1 MNTAELRAAFD
12 ASLDRLAESDG
23 SRVARRQ
30 AMAAFA
36 RRGFPTRRDEDWK
49 YTDLKPILT
58 GRFDPLP
65 GTPSQGHRQLTLNRL
80 SSLELAPDAPQ
91 LVFLGG
97 QRLTFPTRQRPGL
110 SEWQQRELPDSQRP
124 ALPGEQRPK
133 VPEGRRPK
141 LQEGRRPAN
150 EDSPGLPP
158 GVEITDRHTAWRR
171 IRKTQNE
178 GQFREY
184 PLTAINTA
192 FSPDCTLIRVGANV
206 VVDQPLHLI
215 YLGGAAANSAAQ
227 TRLLIDLGA
236 NSRLCVVQHF
246 AAHDGGGWTN
256 SVTQAT
262 QEPGSELTLYRLQE
276 DADDHIHTELLDV
289 TLARD
294 ASAKLGYIDLG
305 GRLVRNDLRV
315 RLAEPGASCDISGV
329 FLAARGQH
337 VDNHTRIDHIAP
349 RTTSNETF
357 RGIVGERGRGVFNG
371 KVVVHAG
378 ARGTDAR
385 QSSDNLLLS
394 GRAEV
399 DTKPE
404 LEIYTDDVKCA
415 HGATVGELDAEQL
428 FYLRSRGMDEETA
441 RGLLIFAFANDLL
454 RRIEVPELRK
464 RVVTAVAGHL
474 PDYEHW
480 GGLL

>member
-1 MNTAELRAAFD
+1 MNAAELSAAFD
-12 ASLDRLAESDG
+12 ASLDRLAASDG
-23 SRVARRQ
+23 SRTARRQ
-30 AMAAFA
+30 AMAAFN

-49 YTDLKPILT
+49 YTDLRPMLK
-58 GRFDPLP
+58 GRFDALP
-65 GTPSQGHRQLTLNRL
+65 GTAGQDRRR
-80 SSLELAPDAPQ
+80 SSLDRLAGLRLAPDVPQ
-91 LVFLGG
+91 LVFL
-97 QRLTFPTRQRPGL
+97 
-110 SEWQQRELPDSQRP
+110 D
-124 ALPGEQRPK
+124 
-133 VPEGRRPK
+133 GRR
-141 LQEGRRPAN
+141 LAN
-150 EDSPGLPP
+150 GHSPGLPR
-158 GVEITDRHTAWRR
+158 GVAVADGRTAWRR
-171 IRKTQNE
+171 LRSIQTE
-178 GQFREY
+178 GLFREY

-192 FSPDCTLIRVGANV
+192 LSPECTLIRVDANIDV
-206 VVDQPLHLI
+206 PQPLHLVH
-215 YLGGAAANSAAQ
+215 LGGAEANSAAQ
-227 TRLLIDLGA
+227 ARLLIDLGA

-246 AAHDGGGWTN
+246 AARDGGWTN

-262 QEPGSELTLYRLQE
+262 QEPGAELKLYRLQE
-276 DADDHIHTELLDV
+276 HASDHFHTEFLDV
-289 TLARD
+289 ALARD

-329 FLAARGQH
+329 FLAVDGQH

-349 RTTSNETF
+349 HTTSDEAF

-371 KVVVHAG
+371 KVVVHTG

-394 GRAEV
+394 ERGEI

-404 LEIYTDDVKCA
+404 LEIYNDDVKCA

-441 RGLLIFAFANDLL
+441 RGLLVFAFANDLL
-454 RRIEVPELRK
+454 RRIEVPELRQK
-464 RVVTAVAGHL
+464 VVTAVAGHL
-474 PDYEHW
+474 PDHKHW

>member
-1 MNTAELRAAFD
+1 MNAAELRAAFD
-12 ASLDRLAESDG
+12 AGLDRLAGSDG
-23 SRVARRQ
+23 SRPARRE

-36 RRGFPTRRDEDWK
+36 RHGFPTRRDENWK
-49 YTDLKPILT
+49 YTDLKPIVA

-65 GTPSQGHRQLTLNRL
+65 GSATGERRRPAPDRL
-80 SSLELAPDAPQ
+80 SSLELTPDAPQ
-91 LVFLGG
+91 LVFLDGRRLAGG
-97 QRLTFPTRQRPGL
+97 DP
-110 SEWQQRELPDSQRP
+110 P
-124 ALPGEQRPK
+124 ALPT
-133 VPEGRRPK
+133 
-141 LQEGRRPAN
+141 
-150 EDSPGLPP
+150 
-158 GVEITDRHTAWRR
+158 GVEIPGRHAAWQR
-171 IRKTQNE
+171 IRSLQSE

-184 PLTAINTA
+184 PLSAINTA

-206 VVDQPLHLI
+206 DVSQPLHVV
-215 YLGGAAANSAAQ
+215 YLDGGAANGAAQ
-227 TRLLIDLGA
+227 ARLLIDLGA

-246 AAHDGGGWTN
+246 AARDGGWTN
-256 SVTQAT
+256 SVTQAS
-262 QEPGSELTLYRLQE
+262 QEPGAELTLYRLQE
-276 DADDHIHTELLDV
+276 HAETHFHTELLDIR
-289 TLARD
+289 LARD
-294 ASAKLGYIDLG
+294 AAARVGYVDLG

-315 RLAEPGASCDISGV
+315 HLAEPGASCDISGV

-349 RTTSNETF
+349 NTTSDEAF

-394 GRAEV
+394 GRGEV

-415 HGATVGELDAEQL
+415 HGATVGELDTEQL

-441 RGLLIFAFANDLL
+441 RGLLTFAFANDLL
-454 RRIEVPELRK
+454 RRIELPELRR
-464 RVVTAVAGHL
+464 RVVAAVAGHL
-474 PDYEHW
+474 PDHEHW

>member
-1 MNTAELRAAFD
+1 MNTAELRAVFD
-12 ASLDRLAESDG
+12 ASLDRLAGSDD
-23 SRVARRQ
+23 SRAARRQ

-36 RRGFPTRRDEDWK
+36 RHGFPTRRDEDWK
-49 YTDLKPILT
+49 YTDLKPIVT
-58 GRFDPLP
+58 GGFNPLP
-65 GTPSQGHRQLTLNRL
+65 GIPAEDHRQLTSDRL
-80 SSLELAPDAPQ
+80 SSLELTPDAPQ
-91 LVFLGG
+91 LVFLDG
-97 QRLTFPTRQRPGL
+97 QRLTG
-110 SEWQQRELPDSQRP
+110 
-124 ALPGEQRPK
+124 G
-133 VPEGRRPK
+133 
-141 LQEGRRPAN
+141 
-150 EDSPGLPP
+150 DSPALPP
-158 GVEITDRHTAWRR
+158 GVEIPDRHTAWQR
-171 IRKTQNE
+171 IRSIQTE

-184 PLTAINTA
+184 PLSAINTA

-206 VVDQPLHLI
+206 DVPQPLHLV

-227 TRLLIDLGA
+227 VRLLIDLGA

-246 AAHDGGGWTN
+246 AARDGGWTN
-256 SVTQAT
+256 SVTQT
-262 QEPGSELTLYRLQE
+262 SQEPGSELTLYRLQE
-276 DADDHIHTELLDV
+276 HAEEHFHTELLDV
-289 TLARD
+289 RLTRD
-294 ASAKLGYIDLG
+294 ATARLGYVDLG
-305 GRLVRNDLRV
+305 GRLARNDLRV

-329 FLAARGQH
+329 FLATRGQH

-349 RTTSNETF
+349 HTASNEAF

-378 ARGTDAR
+378 AQGTDAR

-394 GRAEV
+394 ERGEV

-441 RGLLIFAFANDLL
+441 RGLLVFAFANDLL
-454 RRIEVPELRK
+454 RRIELPELRR

-474 PDYEHW
+474 PDHEHW

>member
-1 MNTAELRAAFD
+1 MNTAELLSTFD
-12 ASLDRLAESDG
+12 ASLNRLAESDG
-23 SRVARRQ
+23 SRAARSQ

-36 RRGFPTRRDEDWK
+36 RRGYPTRKDEDWK
-49 YTDLKPILT
+49 YTDLKPIVT
-58 GRFDPLP
+58 GGFDHLP
-65 GTPSQGHRQLTLNRL
+65 KAPSEDHRRRALNRL
-80 SSLELAPDAPQ
+80 QGLELAPGTPQ
-91 LVFLGG
+91 LVFLDGH
-97 QRLTFPTRQRPGL
+97 RLADTGTA
-110 SEWQQRELPDSQRP
+110 SLP
-124 ALPGEQRPK
+124 K
-133 VPEGRRPK
+133 
-141 LQEGRRPAN
+141 
-150 EDSPGLPP
+150 
-158 GVEITDRHTAWRR
+158 GVELLEQDRAWQR
-171 IRKTQNE
+171 IRAIQSDK
-178 GQFREY
+178 QFHEY
-184 PLTAINTA
+184 PLAAINTA
-192 FSPDCTLIRVGANV
+192 FSSGCTLIRVDASV
-206 VVDQPLHLI
+206 EISQPLHLI
-215 YLGGAAANSAAQ
+215 FLGGAGKHSAAQ
-227 TRLLIDLGA
+227 TRILIDLGP

-246 AAHDGGGWTN
+246 AAQDGAGWTN

-262 QEPGSELTLYRLQE
+262 QEAGSQLTLYRLQE
-276 DADDHIHTELLDV
+276 HADEHFHTELLDV
-289 TLARD
+289 RLARD
-294 ASAKLGYIDLG
+294 AGVKLGYVDLG

-315 RLAEPGASCDISGV
+315 KLAEPGATCDISGV
-329 FLAARGQH
+329 FLASHGQH

-349 RTTSNETF
+349 HTTSNEAF

-378 ARGTDAR
+378 AQGTDAT

-394 GRAEV
+394 ERGEV

-441 RGLLIFAFANDLL
+441 RGLLIFAFANALL

-464 RVVTAVAGHL
+464 RVVAAVAGHL

>member
-1 MNTAELRAAFD
+1 MNTAELRATFD

-23 SRVARRQ
+23 SRAARRQ

-58 GRFDPLP
+58 GRLDPLP
-65 GTPSQGHRQLTLNRL
+65 GPRSQSLRRLTLDRL

-91 LVFLGG
+91 LVFLDG
-97 QRLTFPTRQRPGL
+97 QRLAG
-110 SEWQQRELPDSQRP
+110 
-124 ALPGEQRPK
+124 
-133 VPEGRRPK
+133 
-141 LQEGRRPAN
+141 
-150 EDSPGLPP
+150 EDSPGLPA
-158 GVEITDRHTAWRR
+158 GVEITDRHTAWQR
-171 IRKTQNE
+171 IRSIQSE
-178 GQFREY
+178 GQFRDY

-192 FSPDCTLIRVGANV
+192 FSPDCTLIRVRANV
-206 VVDQPLHLI
+206 DVSQPLHLV
-215 YLGGAAANSAAQ
+215 YLGCAAANSAAQ
-227 TRLLIDLGA
+227 ARLLIDLGA

-246 AAHDGGGWTN
+246 AAGDGGWTN
-256 SVTQAT
+256 SVTQT
-262 QEPGSELTLYRLQE
+262 NQEPGSGLTLYRLQE
-276 DADDHIHTELLDV
+276 HAEAHFHTELLEV

-294 ASAKLGYIDLG
+294 ASARLGYVDLG

-329 FLAARGQH
+329 FLAAKGQH

-349 RTTSNETF
+349 HTTSDEAF

-378 ARGTDAR
+378 AQGTDAR

-394 GRAEV
+394 ERGEV

-415 HGATVGELDAEQL
+415 HGATVGELNAEQL

-441 RGLLIFAFANDLL
+441 RGLLVFAFANDLL

-464 RVVTAVAGHL
+464 RVVNAVAGHL
-474 PDYEHW
+474 PDHENW

>member
-1 MNTAELRAAFD
+1 MNTAELRAVFD
-12 ASLDRLAESDG
+12 ASLDRLAGSDD
-23 SRVARRQ
+23 SRAARRK

-36 RRGFPTRRDEDWK
+36 RHGFPTRRDEDWK

-65 GTPSQGHRQLTLNRL
+65 GPAIEDRRQLTSDRL
-80 SSLELAPDAPQ
+80 SSLELTPDAPQ
-91 LVFLGG
+91 LVFL
-97 QRLTFPTRQRPGL
+97 
-110 SEWQQRELPDSQRP
+110 D
-124 ALPGEQRPK
+124 
-133 VPEGRRPK
+133 GRR
-141 LQEGRRPAN
+141 LAN
-150 EDSPGLPP
+150 EDSRALPP
-158 GVEITDRHTAWRR
+158 GVEISDQHTAWQR
-171 IRKTQNE
+171 IRSIQTD

-184 PLTAINTA
+184 PLTAVNTA

-206 VVDQPLHLI
+206 EVSQPLHLV
-215 YLGGAAANSAAQ
+215 YLDGAGANSAAQ
-227 TRLLIDLGA
+227 ARLLIDLGA

-246 AAHDGGGWTN
+246 AARDVGWTN
-256 SVTQAT
+256 SVTQAS
-262 QEPGSELTLYRLQE
+262 QEPGSELTLHRLQE
-276 DADDHIHTELLDV
+276 HAEEHFHTELLDV
-289 TLARD
+289 RLARD
-294 ASAKLGYIDLG
+294 AAARLGYVDLG

-315 RLAEPGASCDISGV
+315 HLAEPGASCDISGV
-329 FLAARGQH
+329 FLAARGRH

-349 RTTSNETF
+349 HTTSNEAF

-378 ARGTDAR
+378 AQGADAR

-394 GRAEV
+394 GRGEV

-415 HGATVGELDAEQL
+415 HGATVGELDSGQL

-441 RGLLIFAFANDLL
+441 RGLLVFAFANDLL
-454 RRIEVPELRK
+454 RRIELPELRR

-474 PDYEHW
+474 PDHEHW

>member
-1 MNTAELRAAFD
+1 MNTAELRAVFD
-12 ASLDRLAESDG
+12 ASLDRLAGSDD
-23 SRVARRQ
+23 SRAARRH

-36 RRGFPTRRDEDWK
+36 RHGFPTRRDEDWR

-65 GTPSQGHRQLTLNRL
+65 GPAGEARRQLTSDRL
-80 SSLELAPDAPQ
+80 SSLELAPDAPR
-91 LVFLGG
+91 LVFL
-97 QRLTFPTRQRPGL
+97 
-110 SEWQQRELPDSQRP
+110 D
-124 ALPGEQRPK
+124 
-133 VPEGRRPK
+133 GRR
-141 LQEGRRPAN
+141 LAD
-150 EDSPGLPP
+150 EDSRALPP
-158 GVEITDRHTAWRR
+158 GVEISDQHTAWQR
-171 IRKTQNE
+171 IRSIQTE

-192 FSPDCTLIRVGANV
+192 FSPDCTLIRVDENV
-206 VVDQPLHLI
+206 DVTQPLHLV

-227 TRLLIDLGA
+227 ARLLIDLGA

-246 AAHDGGGWTN
+246 AARDGGWTN
-256 SVTQAT
+256 SVTQAS
-262 QEPGSELTLYRLQE
+262 QEPGSALTLYRLQE
-276 DADDHIHTELLDV
+276 HAVEHFHTELLDV
-289 TLARD
+289 RLARD
-294 ASAKLGYIDLG
+294 AAARLGYVDLG

-315 RLAEPGASCDISGV
+315 HLAEPGASCDISGV

-349 RTTSNETF
+349 HTTSDEAF

-378 ARGTDAR
+378 AQGTDAR

-394 GRAEV
+394 GRGEV

-441 RGLLIFAFANDLL
+441 RGLLVFAFANDLL
-454 RRIEVPELRK
+454 RRIGVPELRR

-474 PDYEHW
+474 PDHEHW

>member
-1 MNTAELRAAFD
+1 MNTADLTAAFD

-23 SRVARRQ
+23 SRPARRQ

-49 YTDLKPILT
+49 YTDLKPILA

-65 GTPSQGHRQLTLNRL
+65 GTPAEDHRQLTSDRL
-80 SSLELAPDAPQ
+80 SSLQLTPDAPQ
-91 LVFLGG
+91 LVFLDGKRLAGG
-97 QRLTFPTRQRPGL
+97 
-110 SEWQQRELPDSQRP
+110 
-124 ALPGEQRPK
+124 
-133 VPEGRRPK
+133 
-141 LQEGRRPAN
+141 
-150 EDSPGLPP
+150 DSPALPP
-158 GVEITDRHTAWRR
+158 GVEIPDRHTAWQR
-171 IRKTQNE
+171 IRSIQTD

-184 PLTAINTA
+184 PLSAINTA
-192 FSPDCTLIRVGANV
+192 FSPDCTLIRVDANV
-206 VVDQPLHLI
+206 DVTRQPLHLV
-215 YLGGAAANSAAQ
+215 YLDGAGANSAAQ
-227 TRLLIDLGA
+227 ARLLIDLGA

-246 AAHDGGGWTN
+246 AAGNGGWTN
-256 SVTQAT
+256 SVTQAS

-276 DADDHIHTELLDV
+276 HDDEHLHTELLDV
-289 TLARD
+289 RLARD
-294 ASAKLGYIDLG
+294 AAARLGYVDLG

-315 RLAEPGASCDISGV
+315 HLAEPGASCDVSGV

-349 RTTSNETF
+349 HTTSDEAF

-378 ARGTDAR
+378 AQGTDAR

-394 GRAEV
+394 ARGEV

-415 HGATVGELDAEQL
+415 HGATVGELNAEQL

-454 RRIEVPELRK
+454 SRIELPELRR

-474 PDYEHW
+474 PDHEHW

>member
-1 MNTAELRAAFD
+1 MNTAELRAVFD
-12 ASLDRLAESDG
+12 AGLDRLAGSDD
-23 SRVARRQ
+23 SRAARRQ

-36 RRGFPTRRDEDWK
+36 RHGFPTRRDEDWK

-65 GTPSQGHRQLTLNRL
+65 GPASEDRRQVDSDRL
-80 SSLELAPDAPQ
+80 SGLELTPDAPQ
-91 LVFLGG
+91 LVFV
-97 QRLTFPTRQRPGL
+97 
-110 SEWQQRELPDSQRP
+110 D
-124 ALPGEQRPK
+124 
-133 VPEGRRPK
+133 GRR
-141 LQEGRRPAN
+141 LAD
-150 EDSPGLPP
+150 EDSRALPP
-158 GVEITDRHTAWRR
+158 GVEISDQHTAWQR
-171 IRKTQNE
+171 IRSIQTD

-184 PLTAINTA
+184 PLSAVNTA

-206 VVDQPLHLI
+206 DASQPLHLV
-215 YLGGAAANSAAQ
+215 YLDGAGANSAAQ
-227 TRLLIDLGA
+227 SRVLIDLGA

-246 AAHDGGGWTN
+246 AARNGGWTN
-256 SVTQAT
+256 SVTQAS
-262 QEPGSELTLYRLQE
+262 QEPGSELTLHRLQE
-276 DADDHIHTELLDV
+276 HAEEHFHTELLDV
-289 TLARD
+289 RLARD
-294 ASAKLGYIDLG
+294 AAVRLGYVDLG

-315 RLAEPGASCDISGV
+315 RLAEPGASCDITGV

-349 RTTSNETF
+349 HTTSDEAF

-378 ARGTDAR
+378 AQGTDAR

-394 GRAEV
+394 ARGEV

-441 RGLLIFAFANDLL
+441 RGLLIFAFANGLL
-454 RRIEVPELRK
+454 SRIELPELRR

-474 PDYEHW
+474 PDREHW
-480 GGLL
+480 EGLL

>member
-1 MNTAELRAAFD
+1 MNATELKATFD
-12 ASLDRLAESDG
+12 ASLQRLAESDG
-23 SRVARRQ
+23 SRAARRQ
-30 AMAAFA
+30 AMAAFT

-65 GTPSQGHRQLTLNRL
+65 GTPSQNHRRSTLNRL
-80 SSLELAPDAPQ
+80 SSLELAPDTPQ
-91 LVFLGG
+91 LVFVDG
-97 QRLTFPTRQRPGL
+97 QRLTIG
-110 SEWQQRELPDSQRP
+110 
-124 ALPGEQRPK
+124 
-133 VPEGRRPK
+133 
-141 LQEGRRPAN
+141 
-150 EDSPGLPP
+150 DSPGLPP
-158 GVEITDRHTAWRR
+158 GVEITDRHTAWQR
-171 IRKTQNE
+171 IRSIQTE

-192 FSPDCTLIRVGANV
+192 FSPDCTLIRVDANV
-206 VVDQPLHLI
+206 IVAQPLHLI
-215 YLGGAAANSAAQ
+215 YLGGAAVNSAEQA
-227 TRLLIDLGA
+227 RLLIDLGA

-246 AAHDGGGWTN
+246 AARDGGGWTN

-262 QEPGSELTLYRLQE
+262 QEPGSELTLHRLQE
-276 DADDHIHTELLDV
+276 HAEEHFHTELLDV

-294 ASAKLGYIDLG
+294 ASARLGYVDLG

-349 RTTSNETF
+349 HTTSDEAF

-394 GRAEV
+394 ERGEV

-428 FYLRSRGMDEETA
+428 FYLRSRGIDEETA

>member
-1 MNTAELRAAFD
+1 MNTEELSAAFD
-12 ASLDRLAESDG
+12 AGLKRLAESDG
-23 SRVARRQ
+23 SRATRRQ

-49 YTDLKPILT
+49 YTDLKPIVT

-65 GTPSQGHRQLTLNRL
+65 DTPSDDHRRSTLHRL
-80 SSLELAPDAPQ
+80 SSLELAPNAPKI
-91 LVFLGG
+91 VFLDG
-97 QRLTFPTRQRPGL
+97 QRL
-110 SEWQQRELPDSQRP
+110 
-124 ALPGEQRPK
+124 
-133 VPEGRRPK
+133 
-141 LQEGRRPAN
+141 AN
-150 EDSPGLPP
+150 VDSPSLPP
-158 GVEITDRHTAWRR
+158 GVEIPDRRTAWQR
-171 IRKTQNE
+171 IRSIQSDS
-178 GQFREY
+178 QFRDY

-192 FSPDCTLIRVGANV
+192 FSPDCTLIRVDANV
-206 VVDQPLHLI
+206 DIAEPLHLI
-215 YLGGAAANSAAQ
+215 YLGGTAQDSAAQ
-227 TRLLIDLGA
+227 VRILIDLGA
-236 NSRLCVVQHF
+236 NSRLCIVQHF
-246 AAHDGGGWTN
+246 AAGNGGGWTN

-262 QEPGSELTLYRLQE
+262 QEPGSDLTIYRLQE
-276 DADDHIHTELLDV
+276 HAEEHFHTELLDV
-289 TLARD
+289 SLARD
-294 ASAKLGYIDLG
+294 ASARLGYVDLG

-315 RLAEPGASCDISGV
+315 HLAEPGASCDIHGV

-349 RTTSNETF
+349 HTTSDEAF
-357 RGIVGERGRGVFNG
+357 RGIVGERGRGIFNG

-394 GRAEV
+394 ERGEV

-441 RGLLIFAFANDLL
+441 RGLLVFAFANDLL

>member
-1 MNTAELRAAFD
+1 MNTAELRASFD
-12 ASLDRLAESDG
+12 ASLDRLSESDG
-23 SRVARRQ
+23 SRAARRQ

-36 RRGFPTRRDEDWK
+36 QRGFPTRRDEDWK
-49 YTDLKPILT
+49 YTDLKPIVT
-58 GRFDPLP
+58 GQFDLLARST
-65 GTPSQGHRQLTLNRL
+65 GESHRRLTLNRL
-80 SSLELAPDAPQ
+80 SSLKLAPGAPQ
-91 LVFLGG
+91 LVFLDG
-97 QRLTFPTRQRPGL
+97 QRWTN
-110 SEWQQRELPDSQRP
+110 
-124 ALPGEQRPK
+124 A
-133 VPEGRRPK
+133 
-141 LQEGRRPAN
+141 
-150 EDSPGLPP
+150 DSPGLPT
-158 GVEITDRHTAWRR
+158 GVEIPDRRLVWQR
-171 IRKTQNE
+171 ICSIQTE
-178 GQFREY
+178 SQFRDY

-192 FSPDCTLIRVGANV
+192 FSPDCTLIRVDANV
-206 VVDQPLHLI
+206 DVPQPLHLI
-215 YLGGAAANSAAQ
+215 FLGGAASDSASQA
-227 TRLLIDLGA
+227 RILIDLGA

-246 AAHDGGGWTN
+246 AAGDGGGWTN
-256 SVTQAT
+256 SVNQANL
-262 QEPGSELTLYRLQE
+262 EPGSDLTLYRLQE
-276 DADDHIHTELLDV
+276 HAEDHFHTELLDV

-294 ASAKLGYIDLG
+294 ASAKLGYVDLG

-329 FLAARGQH
+329 FLAAGGQH

-349 RTTSNETF
+349 HTTSNEAF
-357 RGIVGERGRGVFNG
+357 RGIVGERGRGIFNG

-394 GRAEV
+394 ERGEV

-415 HGATVGELDAEQL
+415 HGATVGELDTEQL

-441 RGLLIFAFANDLL
+441 RGLLTFAFANDLL
-454 RRIEVPELRK
+454 RRIEVPELRR

>member
-1 MNTAELRAAFD
+1 MNAAELRAAFD
-12 ASLDRLAESDG
+12 AGLERLAGSDG
-23 SRVARRQ
+23 SRSARRQ
-30 AMAAFA
+30 AMTAFA

-58 GRFDPLP
+58 GSFDPLP
-65 GTPSQGHRQLTLNRL
+65 GTPNEDRRRSALNRL
-80 SSLELAPDAPQ
+80 SGLELAPGAPQ
-91 LVFLGG
+91 LVFLDGR
-97 QRLTFPTRQRPGL
+97 RLTNGHST
-110 SEWQQRELPDSQRP
+110 E
-124 ALPGEQRPK
+124 
-133 VPEGRRPK
+133 
-141 LQEGRRPAN
+141 
-150 EDSPGLPP
+150 LPP
-158 GVEITDRHTAWRR
+158 GVEITDRHTAWQR
-171 IRKTQNE
+171 IRSIQTK

-192 FSPDCTLIRVGANV
+192 FSPDCTLIRVDANV
-206 VVDQPLHLI
+206 DVARPLHLI
-215 YLGGAAANSAAQ
+215 YLGGAAANSAGQA
-227 TRLLIDLGA
+227 RLLIDLGA

-246 AAHDGGGWTN
+246 AAQGGGWTN
-256 SVTQAT
+256 SVTQST
-262 QEPGSELTLYRLQE
+262 QEPGSALTLYRLQE
-276 DADDHIHTELLDV
+276 HAEEHFHTELLDV

-294 ASAKLGYIDLG
+294 ASAKLGYVDLG

-329 FLAARGQH
+329 FMAARGQH

-349 RTTSNETF
+349 HTTSDEAF

-394 GRAEV
+394 GRGEV

-415 HGATVGELDAEQL
+415 HGATVGELDAQQL

>member
-1 MNTAELRAAFD
+1 MNTAELSAAFN
-12 ASLDRLAESDG
+12 ASVDRLAESDG
-23 SRVARRQ
+23 SRAARRQ

-36 RRGFPTRRDEDWK
+36 RRGFPTRRDENWK

-65 GTPSQGHRQLTLNRL
+65 APPTEDHRRSTLNRL

-91 LVFLGG
+91 LVFLNG
-97 QRLTFPTRQRPGL
+97 QRLTNGDST
-110 SEWQQRELPDSQRP
+110 SLPQ
-124 ALPGEQRPK
+124 
-133 VPEGRRPK
+133 
-141 LQEGRRPAN
+141 
-150 EDSPGLPP
+150 
-158 GVEITDRHTAWRR
+158 GVEITDRHTAWQR
-171 IRKTQNE
+171 IRSIQTE
-178 GQFREY
+178 GQFRDY

-192 FSPDCTLIRVGANV
+192 FSHDCTLIRVDADV
-206 VVDQPLHLI
+206 VVAQPLHLI
-215 YLGGAAANSAAQ
+215 YLGGAAANSAEHA
-227 TRLLIDLGA
+227 RLLIDLGA
-236 NSRLCVVQHF
+236 NSRLCVIQHF
-246 AAHDGGGWTN
+246 AARDGGGWTN

-276 DADDHIHTELLDV
+276 HAGEHFHTELLDV

-294 ASAKLGYIDLG
+294 ASAKLGYVDLG

-315 RLAEPGASCDISGV
+315 RLAEPGASCDVSGV

-349 RTTSNETF
+349 HTTSDEAF

-394 GRAEV
+394 GRGEV

-441 RGLLIFAFANDLL
+441 RGLLVFAFANDLL
-454 RRIEVPELRK
+454 RRIEVPELRQ

>member
-1 MNTAELRAAFD
+1 MNTAELSAAFD
-12 ASLDRLAESDG
+12 ANLERLADSDD
-23 SRVARRQ
+23 SQAARRQ

-49 YTDLKPILT
+49 YTDLKPILS

-65 GTPSQGHRQLTLNRL
+65 GIPNQDLRQSKLNRL
-80 SSLELAPDAPQ
+80 SSLEFVTGEPQ
-91 LVFLGG
+91 LVFLDG
-97 QRLTFPTRQRPGL
+97 QRLVMG
-110 SEWQQRELPDSQRP
+110 
-124 ALPGEQRPK
+124 
-133 VPEGRRPK
+133 
-141 LQEGRRPAN
+141 
-150 EDSPGLPP
+150 DSPGLPE
-158 GVEITDRHTAWRR
+158 GVEIPDRHTAWQR
-171 IRKTQNE
+171 ICSIQTE
-178 GQFREY
+178 GQLRDY
-184 PLTAINTA
+184 PLSAMNTA

-206 VVDQPLHLI
+206 DVSRPLHLI
-215 YLGGAAANSAAQ
+215 YLGGAAANSAEQA
-227 TRLLIDLGA
+227 RLLIDLGA
-236 NSRLCVVQHF
+236 NSRLCIVQHF
-246 AAHDGGGWTN
+246 AAQDGGWTN
-256 SVTQAT
+256 SVTQAI

-276 DADDHIHTELLDV
+276 HAGEHFHTELLDI

-294 ASAKLGYIDLG
+294 ASAKLGYVDLG

-315 RLAEPGASCDISGV
+315 RLAEPGASCDVSGV
-329 FLAARGQH
+329 FLASQGQH

-349 RTTSNETF
+349 HTTSDEAF

-394 GRAEV
+394 ERGEV
-399 DTKPE
+399 NTKPE

-441 RGLLIFAFANDLL
+441 RGLLIFAFANELL
-454 RRIEVPELRK
+454 RRIEVPELRQ
-464 RVVTAVAGHL
+464 RVVTTVAGHL

>member
-1 MNTAELRAAFD
+1 MNTAELRAVFD
-12 ASLDRLAESDG
+12 ASLDRLAGSDD
-23 SRVARRQ
+23 SRAARRQ

-36 RRGFPTRRDEDWK
+36 RHGFPTRRDEDWK

-65 GTPSQGHRQLTLNRL
+65 GPASEDRRQVDSDRL
-80 SSLELAPDAPQ
+80 SSLELTPDAPQ
-91 LVFLGG
+91 LLFA
-97 QRLTFPTRQRPGL
+97 
-110 SEWQQRELPDSQRP
+110 D
-124 ALPGEQRPK
+124 
-133 VPEGRRPK
+133 GRR
-141 LQEGRRPAN
+141 LAN
-150 EDSPGLPP
+150 EDSHALPP
-158 GVEITDRHTAWRR
+158 GVEISDQHTAWQR
-171 IRKTQNE
+171 IRSIQTD

-184 PLTAINTA
+184 PLSAVNTA

-206 VVDQPLHLI
+206 DVSQPLHLI
-215 YLGGAAANSAAQ
+215 YLGGTAANSTAQ
-227 TRLLIDLGA
+227 SRLVIDLGA

-246 AAHDGGGWTN
+246 AAHIGGWTN
-256 SVTQAT
+256 SVTQAS
-262 QEPGSELTLYRLQE
+262 QEPGSKLTLYRLQE
-276 DADDHIHTELLDV
+276 HAEEHFHTELLDV
-289 TLARD
+289 RLARD
-294 ASAKLGYIDLG
+294 AAARLGYVDLG

-315 RLAEPGASCDISGV
+315 HLAEPGASCDITGV

-349 RTTSNETF
+349 HTTSDEAF

-378 ARGTDAR
+378 ANGTDAR

-394 GRAEV
+394 GRGEV

-441 RGLLIFAFANDLL
+441 RGLLVFAFANDLL
-454 RRIEVPELRK
+454 RRIELPELRR

-474 PDYEHW
+474 PDHEHW

>member
-1 MNTAELRAAFD
+1 MNAAELSASFD
-12 ASLDRLAESDG
+12 SSLSRLAGSDDALT
-23 SRVARRQ
+23 ARRQ

-49 YTDLKPILT
+49 YTDLKPIAT
-58 GRFDPLP
+58 GQFDPAP
-65 GTPSQGHRQLTLNRL
+65 AVPSEDHRRAALDRL
-80 SSLELAPDAPQ
+80 ASLEIVPGAPR
-91 LVFLGG
+91 LVFLDG
-97 QRLTFPTRQRPGL
+97 QRLVSGEEPLVQQGVHIPDQQAA
-110 SEWQQRELPDSQRP
+110 WQ
-124 ALPGEQRPK
+124 
-133 VPEGRRPK
+133 
-141 LQEGRRPAN
+141 
-150 EDSPGLPP
+150 
-158 GVEITDRHTAWRR
+158 R
-171 IRKTQNE
+171 IRSIQT
-178 GQFREY
+178 GGRFRDY
-184 PLTAINTA
+184 PLSAINTA
-192 FSPDCTLIRVGANV
+192 FSRDCTLIQVEANV
-206 VVDQPLHLI
+206 DVARPLHLI
-215 YLGGAAANSAAQ
+215 YLGGTAANSASQA
-227 TRLLIDLGA
+227 RILVDLGP
-236 NSRLCVVQHF
+236 NSRLRIVQHF
-246 AAHDGGGWTN
+246 AAGQGAGWTN

-262 QEPGSELTLYRLQE
+262 QEPGSRLTLYRLQE
-276 DADDHIHTELLDV
+276 HADEHLHTELLDIR
-289 TLARD
+289 LARD
-294 ASAKLGYIDLG
+294 AAVKLGYVDLG

-315 RLAEPGASCDISGV
+315 ELAGPGASCDVSGV
-329 FLAARGQH
+329 FLAAQGQH

-349 RTTSNETF
+349 HTASDEAF

-394 GRAEV
+394 ERAEV

-415 HGATVGELDAEQL
+415 HGATVGELDTEQL

-441 RGLLIFAFANDLL
+441 RGLLTFAFANDLL